1 MDIGSFLLF
10 VVMLSVMQQGP
21 AVYSDLVCVEP
32 EPGYVQRFYH
42 YFSASEFEKACP
54 TTADI
59 TLQIG
64 NEIMCTLFCTLV
76 SLLLRN
82 APAIG
87 KCIRKGYSTV
97 MSMIHEWRTRPS
109 RCPHC
114 GTVPCQAKRRS
125 LWKPSGSRKRDKA
138 NFAERAKAMELFNY
152 GLELSVVL
160 TKELPRDDLYWQRK
174 FCHQFEE
181 KHMVLFPLC
190 IQRQINYWYPVPR

>member
-1 MDIGSFLLF
+1 MNIRSFLLF
-10 VVMLSVMQQGP
+10 VVMLSAIQQGP
-21 AVYSDLVCVEP
+21 AVYRGLVCVEP
-32 EPGYVQRFYH
+32 EPGYVQRLYH
-42 YFSASEFEKACP
+42 YFTASEFEKVCP
-54 TTADI
+54 TPADI
-59 TLQIG
+59 TLRIG
-64 NEIMCTLFCTLV
+64 NEILFTLLCTLV

-82 APAIG
+82 TPTIG
-87 KCIRKGYSTV
+87 RFARKGCSTT

-114 GTVPCQAKRRS
+114 GTVPCQVKRRS
-125 LWKPSGSRKRDKA
+125 LWKPSGSRKSDKA
-138 NFAERAKAMELFNY
+138 NFAQRAKAMALFNY

-160 TKELPRDDLYWQRK
+160 TKELPLDDLYWRRK

>member
-1 MDIGSFLLF
+1 MDIKLLLLF
-10 VVMLSVMQQGP
+10 VVMLTTIHQGP
-21 AVYSDLVCVEP
+21 AAYRDIMCVEP
-32 EPGYVQRFYH
+32 EPGYLNRFYH
-42 YFSASEFEKACP
+42 YVTANEIKKVCP
-54 TTADI
+54 TPADLI
-59 TLQIG
+59 LRIGHEMFYTL
-64 NEIMCTLFCTLV
+64 MCVFLTLFMGYAPSLGNGVKQTL
-76 SLLLRN
+76 L
-82 APAIG
+82 ATFA
-87 KCIRKGYSTV
+87 KFK
-97 MSMIHEWRTRPS
+97 EWRTRPS

-114 GTVPCQAKRRS
+114 ETAPCQAKRRS

-160 TKELPRDDLYWQRK
+160 TKELPRDDLYWERK